1 VSTPTSPPAVR
12 ASVLRPSI
20 VYIVLFGSVGAY
32 FPYMPVYLQSIG
44 LNLEVVGFLLG
55 LGSAVGLVAAPA
67 WGAVADWLRDVRG
80 PLVIAGIWATLATLV
95 LAGARDPLAVA
106 LGIALLAA
114 GFSGMGPMLD
124 ARTIELLGDDRDR
137 YAWARSTG
145 SAAFIVIS
153 LGVGALLNRTGP
165 SGLFLAFAPLLALGS
180 LAAWLFLGG
189 SRPSGRRVVGQGPLS
204 GLAAILRDSSL
215 GLFFLGSVLV
225 WTSVATMTSF
235 VSIHLIRLGGDAQL
249 VGLFWALG
257 AAVEV
262 PLMLMFPAFSRRIGP
277 AWLLVIGSL
286 AFAARTALVALA
298 PTPLLVVAAAPIGG
312 VGFAFFYVGTVSYVA
327 RAAPPSVRA
336 TAQGMFSGTAF
347 NVGTIFGAVLA
358 GQIGAAL
365 TLRGLFVVAAVGT
378 ILAALVVWRAVVSG
392 RRTAAA
398 VPHGPREMP
407 IPSRD
412 RGDGTTPPAG
422 G

>member
-1 VSTPTSPPAVR
+1 VSTVPAHPVVR

-20 VYIVLFGSVGAY
+20 VYVVLFGSVGAY
-32 FPYMPVYLQSIG
+32 FPYIAVYFQSIG
-44 LNLEVVGFLLG
+44 LSLEVVGLLLG

-80 PLVIAGIWATLATLV
+80 PLVIAGIWAALATLL
-95 LAGARDPLAVA
+95 LASARDPLAVA
-106 LGIALLAA
+106 VGIVLLAA
-114 GFSGMGPMLD
+114 AFSGMGPMLD
-124 ARTIELLGDDRDR
+124 ARTIELVGDDRDR

-145 SAAFIVIS
+145 SASFIVIS

-165 SGLFLAFAPLLALGS
+165 SGLFLAFAPLLALSS
-180 LAAWLFLGG
+180 LTAWLFLGG
-189 SRPSGRRVVGQGPLS
+189 GRPPGRRVVGPGPLT
-204 GLAAILRDSSL
+204 GLTAILRDPGL
-215 GLFFLGSVLV
+215 GLFFLGSILV
-225 WTSVATMTSF
+225 WTSVAMMTSF

-262 PLMLMFPAFSRRIGP
+262 PLMLMFPAFSRRFGP
-277 AWLLVIGSL
+277 AWLLVIAGL

-327 RAAPPSVRA
+327 QAVPPNVRA
-336 TAQGMFSGTAF
+336 TAQGIFSGTAF
-347 NVGTIFGAVLA
+347 NVGTIVGAVLA

-365 TLRGLFVVAAVGT
+365 TLRGLFLVAAIAT
-378 ILAALVVWRAVVSG
+378 ILAALVVWRAVIG
-392 RRTAAA
+392 RGNALADA
-398 VPHGPREMP
+398 GSPV
-407 IPSRD
+407 
-412 RGDGTTPPAG
+412 GDADLVRRRQ
-422 G
+422 